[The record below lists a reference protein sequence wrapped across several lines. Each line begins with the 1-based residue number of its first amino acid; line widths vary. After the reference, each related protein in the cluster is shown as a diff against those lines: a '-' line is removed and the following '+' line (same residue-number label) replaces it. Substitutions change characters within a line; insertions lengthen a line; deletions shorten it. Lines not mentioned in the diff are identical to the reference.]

1 MFLCVTKKMSL
12 RNFLSITFLVVLGD
26 VIAEALPA
34 LAAEAGMFETI
45 DITTLEAGGLTYGD
59 VAESSPMVKE
69 PAPVSGGKRK
79 KKTTQDDLLQLQCE
93 TLQLQKETLVMKKRK
108 LELEINQLEL
118 SLSYTT

>member
-1 MFLCVTKKMSL
+1 MYLVTLKVLVFTLKASHFDLSCLPRHSHKAKKMSL

-69 PAPVSGGKRK
+69 PAPVRGGKRK
-79 KKTTQDDLLQLQCE
+79 KKTTQDDLLQLQ
-93 TLQLQKETLVMKKRK
+93 
-108 LELEINQLEL
+108 
-118 SLSYTT
+118 

>member
-1 MFLCVTKKMSL
+1 MSL
-12 RNFLSITFLVVLGD
+12 RKFLSITFPVVLGD

-34 LAAEAGMFETI
+34 LAAEANMFETI

-59 VAESSPMVKE
+59 VAESSSMIKE

-93 TLQLQKETLVMKKRK
+93 TLQLQKETLVTKKRK
-108 LELEINQLEL
+108 LELEVSVI
-118 SLSYTT
+118 

>member
-1 MFLCVTKKMSL
+1 MSLHAL
-12 RNFLSITFLVVLGD
+12 RNFLSITFLVALGD
-26 VIAEALPA
+26 VKVEDLPA
-34 LAAEAGMFETI
+34 LAAKADMFETI

-59 VAESSPMVKE
+59 VAESSPMTKE

-108 LELEINQLEL
+108 LELEINQLEM
-118 SLSYTT
+118 SLSYIT